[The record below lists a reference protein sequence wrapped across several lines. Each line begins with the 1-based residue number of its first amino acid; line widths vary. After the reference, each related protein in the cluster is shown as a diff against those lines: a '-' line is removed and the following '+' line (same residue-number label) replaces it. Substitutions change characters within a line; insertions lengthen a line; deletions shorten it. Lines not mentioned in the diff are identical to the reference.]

1 MYRMFIFY
9 LVSCIWLSIVTLSAS
24 LDSNDTPNSTEW
36 SGVYLNRYH
45 SHEEVVN
52 LFETYEKKF
61 PFIALKGSIG
71 KSALGRDLVYL
82 RITENVT
89 SPRPLGRPMFKYVA
103 NMHGNEAVGRELLV
117 AFVEYVL
124 NSYGKDSEITKIV
137 QSTDLYILPS
147 LNPDGFAKAQVS
159 LIKICI
165 FLFFFLWFSISNIM
179 FSFSVSDR

>member
-1 MYRMFIFY
+1 MFIFY

-24 LDSNDTPNSTEW
+24 LDSNDTSNSTEW

-147 LNPDGFAKAQVS
+147 LNPDGFAKAKVS
-159 LIKICI
+159 LKKNLC
-165 FLFFFLWFSISNIM
+165 FLFFFFWFSISIIM
-179 FSFSVSDR
+179 FSFYVSDR